1 MEFGAI
7 HIKLTP
13 KGDDSD
19 AIPEV
24 PNYDDINNTTEH
36 ENAGNF
42 DLNAYQPQSPSL
54 SCTPT
59 KESPSHHED
68 QI

>member
-7 HIKLTP
+7 HIKLIP
-13 KGDDSD
+13 KGDDSYV
-19 AIPEV
+19 ITEV
-24 PNYDDINNTTEH
+24 PNYDDKSNTTEH

-59 KESPSHHED
+59 KESPSCHKD